1 LAVSLGVAAI
11 VAGLLFITP
20 VNRKAAFAWPEGLEA
35 PGTLVVRVPGA
46 LVKVKVEPAS
56 ATGAAFELRQTLG
69 GFGLP
74 WNRLRVR
81 QDKAEAGAG
90 SLATWS
96 YDGQPRGIYT
106 ELDNLLTITVRDP
119 AVRVL
124 RVETGGAKIE
134 VEAGNS
140 GWLEIVDVPAVVGA
154 GPAQKAHAR

>member
-1 LAVSLGVAAI
+1 MCI
-11 VAGLLFITP
+11 
-20 VNRKAAFAWPEGLEA
+20 RD
-35 PGTLVVRVPGA
+35 R
-46 LVKVKVEPAS
+46 
-56 ATGAAFELRQTLG
+56 TLG

-81 QDKAEAGAG
+81 QDTAEAGAG

-124 RVETGGAKIE
+124 RVETAGAKVE
-134 VEAGNS
+134 VEAGNAE
-140 GWLEIVDVPAVVGA
+140 WLEIVDVPAVVGA